1 MFDKF
6 REKLCKFIM
15 PKTLRAINADE
26 FTVNELMDEHV
37 KTIDQLPSIFSK
49 NFLEELIKEY
59 PKFDQPNLL
68 ESEGNIKFVDE
79 KGHAVQ
85 LKVPLLTI
93 VPIPYIS
100 KDDVDLDQYL
110 KENFG
115 DTKTPK
121 KMEDIKGVQIDVPA
135 LNIVPIPNISKD
147 IDISFDKKANKNNK

>member
-115 DTKTPK
+115 ETKHQRK
-121 KMEDIKGVQIDVPA
+121 WKILKVFKQMY
-135 LNIVPIPNISKD
+135 LH
-147 IDISFDKKANKNNK
+147 